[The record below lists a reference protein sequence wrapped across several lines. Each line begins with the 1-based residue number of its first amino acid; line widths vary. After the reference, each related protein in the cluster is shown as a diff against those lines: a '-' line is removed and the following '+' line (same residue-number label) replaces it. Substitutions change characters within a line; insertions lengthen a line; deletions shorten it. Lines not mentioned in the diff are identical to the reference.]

1 MSMWSIFRSPLMFG
15 GNLPSND
22 PLTLSIITNNE
33 IIAVN
38 QTCSNSRELS
48 NKNGHIIWVADIPDS
63 KDKFVGL
70 FNARDAAE
78 GRLTENVSLK
88 LADIGFTDFCKVRD
102 LWKHKNLDEIE
113 GTFAPAIAYHGAGL
127 YRISPK

>member
-1 MSMWSIFRSPLMFG
+1 MFG
-15 GNLPSND
+15 GDLPSND
-22 PLTLSIITNNE
+22 AFTLSLITNNE
-33 IIAVN
+33 VIAVN
-38 QTCSNSRELS
+38 QTCSNSCELS
-48 NKNGHIIWVADIPDS
+48 NNNGHIIWVADIPDS
-63 KDKFVGL
+63 KDMYVGL
-70 FNARDAAE
+70 FNARDEAE

-88 LADIGFTDFCKVRD
+88 LAEIGFTGSCKVRD